1 MRGLWIYQYKST
13 RKTKKVIDKYEIRDY
28 IDNEVRETRTQK
40 GKDMDIKNSNSP
52 VAENIERIIKE
63 RGLKQ
68 VYVAERAGMSSQALC
83 DILKGRRLIRIGE
96 VPNLAYA
103 LGVEPNELYS

>member
-1 MRGLWIYQYKST
+1 MTST
-13 RKTKKVIDKYEIRDY
+13 SNAIILIMKYEKLEHRKE
-28 IDNEVRETRTQK
+28 NN
-40 GKDMDIKNSNSP
+40 MDIKNSNSP

-96 VPNLAYA
+96 VPSLAYA